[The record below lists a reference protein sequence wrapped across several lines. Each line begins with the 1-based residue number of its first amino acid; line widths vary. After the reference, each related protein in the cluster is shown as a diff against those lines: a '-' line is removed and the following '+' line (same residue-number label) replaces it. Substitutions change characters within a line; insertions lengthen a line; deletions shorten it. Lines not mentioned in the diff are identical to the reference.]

1 MPRNRKCGNCR
12 HFEIAPL
19 WRKGWCRNPQL
30 YPVHANHL
38 VDSTSLDCEGGFRS
52 RIYWEPLPEGSGK
65 QVQAPPVL
73 SFEEQKAAK
82 SPPVIPI
89 GAAFKPKEYSPEE
102 DSEAQ
107 LLPELTRLPEP
118 RDETGWR
125 AEVRQRLPFT
135 ENWPLEKF
143 EPLHILLWGAAGLFI
158 LIALIVLM
166 TSGSKKAEVAPTLA
180 PAMAAIATQNALN
193 TLQASA
199 GNTPAANQ
207 ASLTPTV
214 TASILGK
221 TGKVMGLAGGSLNVR
236 QDAGINAKVIARLTE
251 GDRVRLLDGPKDAD
265 GQKWYQVEVG
275 GQTGWVSQKFIQIE

>member
-1 MPRNRKCGNCR
+1 M
-12 HFEIAPL
+12 
-19 WRKGWCRNPQL
+19 
-30 YPVHANHL
+30 HANHL

-52 RIYWEPLPEGSGK
+52 RIYWEPLPEGSEK
-65 QVQAPPVL
+65 AVPTPPVL

-82 SPPVIPI
+82 STPVIPI

-102 DSEAQ
+102 DSESQ
-107 LLPELTRLPEP
+107 TLPELTRLPEP

-143 EPLHILLWGAAGLFI
+143 EPLHILLWGAAGLLI
-158 LIALIVLM
+158 LIALIVLL
-166 TSGSKKAEVAPTLA
+166 TSGSKKIETTPTLA
-180 PAMAAIATQNALN
+180 PATAAVATQNAQSTFLV
-193 TLQASA
+193 SS
-199 GNTPAANQ
+199 GNTPAPAI
-207 ASLTPTV
+207 TPTPV
-214 TASILGK
+214 TASVLGK
-221 TGKVMGLAGGSLNVR
+221 TGKVMGLGGGSLNVR

-265 GQKWYQVEVG
+265 GQQWYKIEVG